1 MLKLRTFAN
10 EQASDREG
18 SIYMEAVFILIVI
31 FSFIIIISSI
41 DEKSKMN
48 KRKMDAALRM
58 REMESGYPPGT
69 YSGYNPK
76 NRKKNRSKHDDFP
89 PMPEPGKQD
98 QRELLKKGIDD
109 LQQRLDNIETIM
121 QSRKAQEKENKE

>member
-1 MLKLRTFAN
+1 
-10 EQASDREG
+10 
-18 SIYMEAVFILIVI
+18 MEAVFILIVI
-31 FSFIIIISSI
+31 FSFIIIISTL
-41 DEKSKMN
+41 DEKFKMN

-69 YSGYNPK
+69 YSGYSHK
-76 NRKKNRSKHDDFP
+76 YSKRKRSKDNNFP
-89 PMPEPGKQD
+89 SMEEASKES

-121 QSRKAQEKENKE
+121 QSRKAQEKEYKE

>member
-1 MLKLRTFAN
+1 
-10 EQASDREG
+10 
-18 SIYMEAVFILIVI
+18 MEAVFILIVI
-31 FSFIIIISSI
+31 FSFIIIITTL
-41 DEKSKMN
+41 DEKFKMQ
-48 KRKMDAALRM
+48 KKKMDAALRM

-76 NRKKNRSKHDDFP
+76 HKKGKRSKNDDYDFDLSSNAGP
-89 PMPEPGKQD
+89 NKES
-98 QRELLKKGIDD
+98 QREVLKKGIDD

>member
-1 MLKLRTFAN
+1 
-10 EQASDREG
+10 
-18 SIYMEAVFILIVI
+18 MEAVFILIVI
-31 FSFIIIISSI
+31 FSFIIIISTL
-41 DEKSKMN
+41 DEKAKMQ

-69 YSGYNPK
+69 YSGYNAK
-76 NRKKNRSKHDDFP
+76 YKKRKRSKDDDDDFDFSSKAGP
-89 PMPEPGKQD
+89 SKEA
-98 QRELLKKGIDD
+98 QREVLKKGIDD

>member
-1 MLKLRTFAN
+1 
-10 EQASDREG
+10 
-18 SIYMEAVFILIVI
+18 MEAVFILIVI
-31 FSFIIIISSI
+31 FSFIIIISTL
-41 DEKSKMN
+41 DEKFKMN

-69 YSGYNPK
+69 YSGYSHK
-76 NRKKNRSKHDDFP
+76 YRKRKRSKDDDFP
-89 PMPEPGKQD
+89 SMEEASKES

-121 QSRKAQEKENKE
+121 QSRKAQEKEYKE

>member
-1 MLKLRTFAN
+1 
-10 EQASDREG
+10 
-18 SIYMEAVFILIVI
+18 MEAVFILIVI
-31 FSFIIIISSI
+31 FAFIIIISTI
-41 DEKSKMN
+41 DEKFKMQ

-76 NRKKNRSKHDDFP
+76 QKKRKRAKDDDDDFDLSSMAGP
-89 PMPEPGKQD
+89 SKEA
-98 QRELLKKGIDD
+98 QRELLKKGIED

-121 QSRKAQEKENKE
+121 KSRKADEKEYKE

>member
-1 MLKLRTFAN
+1 M
-10 EQASDREG
+10 D
-18 SIYMEAVFILIVI
+18 AVVILIVI
-31 FSFIIIISSI
+31 FTFIIIVTSM
-41 DEKSKMN
+41 DEKAKMQ

-69 YSGYNPK
+69 YSGYNVK
-76 NRKKNRSKHDDFP
+76 HKKKKRSRNDDFP
-89 PMPEPGKQD
+89 PMPEPNKD
-98 QRELLKKGIDD
+98 SQREVLRKGIDD

>member
-1 MLKLRTFAN
+1 
-10 EQASDREG
+10 
-18 SIYMEAVFILIVI
+18 MEAVFILIVI
-31 FSFIIIISSI
+31 FSFIIIVTSI
-41 DEKSKMN
+41 EERGKMQ

-76 NRKKNRSKHDDFP
+76 HKRKKRSKDDDFEFS
-89 PMPEPGKQD
+89 PMGEPSKES
-98 QRELLKKGIDD
+98 QREVLKKGIDD

-121 QSRKAQEKENKE
+121 QSRKAQEKEYKE

>member
-1 MLKLRTFAN
+1 
-10 EQASDREG
+10 
-18 SIYMEAVFILIVI
+18 MEAVFILIVI
-31 FSFIIIISSI
+31 FSFIIIISTL
-41 DEKSKMN
+41 DEKAKAN

-76 NRKKNRSKHDDFP
+76 HRKRKRSKNDDDDFDFDFSSMAGP
-89 PMPEPGKQD
+89 SKEN
-98 QRELLKKGIDD
+98 QREVLKKGIED

-121 QSRKAQEKENKE
+121 QSRKAADKEDKE